1 MQGIDGALHPDR
13 QLLEGTGKKL
23 CSLLRTYTVIH
34 GAFFALIGGQLS
46 YLFFHFSVLVATF
59 VLAVHLAGLFVT
71 VCSYASLRIY
81 LQAKKEERIRNL
93 VDEFEEEWTAMFLVE
108 APRDRA
114 YFESLSNGCCL
125 LAEKVSGQEYRV
137 YHFPFFGELFSSL
150 LERGSCWLHWKDLH
164 FFRKIL
170 LEKAVAHYI
179 QIVRLHPIDL
189 EAHAMLANGYVLLSG
204 LYVDPRK
211 IEGMEEERWI
221 PPRKYT
227 QEFKQTFR
235 QIAERAIEEFKI
247 LNEYAPEDPWVHAQL
262 AYSYCDLQMPLKE
275 IKEYETI
282 LELCPDD
289 EETLCRLGKLY
300 FQQGLNAKGLRMYEQ
315 LKQIHPQRAEQL
327 LLSYVAFA
335 QDRS

>member
-1 MQGIDGALHPDR
+1 MQVIDGALHRDR
-13 QLLEGTGKKL
+13 QLLENTCKTL
-23 CSLLRTYTVIH
+23 YSLLRTYTVIH
-34 GAFFALIGGQLS
+34 GGFFFLMGGQLG
-46 YLFFHFSVLVATF
+46 YLFLHFSLLVATF
-59 VLAVHLAGLFVT
+59 VLALHLAGLLVT

-81 LQAKKEERIRNL
+81 LQAKKEERMRGL
-93 VDEFEEEWTAMFLVE
+93 VDEFEEEWTAMFWAE
-108 APRDRA
+108 EPRDRN

-137 YHFPFFGELFSSL
+137 YHFSFFGEMLSSL
-150 LERGSCWLHWKDLH
+150 LEKGSCWLHWKDLH

-170 LEKAVAHYI
+170 LEKAVMHYI

-211 IEGMEEERWI
+211 MEGMEEERWI

-227 QEFKQTFR
+227 QEFKQIFR

-262 AYSYCDLQMPLKE
+262 AYS
-275 IKEYETI
+275 
-282 LELCPDD
+282 
-289 EETLCRLGKLY
+289 
-300 FQQGLNAKGLRMYEQ
+300 
-315 LKQIHPQRAEQL
+315 
-327 LLSYVAFA
+327 
-335 QDRS
+335 